1 MLLSIVIGALNEE
14 KYIAKTL
21 ETAFAQKTSHKVE
34 VIVGDG
40 YSEDKTIQI
49 AKKLGAKVV
58 QEKNRSAAW
67 ERQAGSRIAKGE
79 VICFTDADADIPDSW
94 VQNIAE
100 EFEKDKKLALL
111 YGPVYLSDE
120 GSIKKSINKYLMY
133 YYLVVLSTF
142 GMHNPIGS
150 NIAVRRTA
158 FEKIGGFNTNLVT
171 AEDLDLAKRI
181 GKVGKLKFSKKVF
194 VDVSARRIKKWGYI
208 RYAIFHMINGLK
220 FQLFGKSSKEYHPVR

>member
-21 ETAFAQKTSHKVE
+21 ETANCQKTSHKVE

-67 ERQAGSRIAKGE
+67 ERQAGSKIAKGE

-94 VQNIAE
+94 IQTIAE

-111 YGPVYLSDE
+111 YGPVYLSDDD
-120 GSIKKSINKYLMY
+120 SFNKKLSKYMMY
-133 YYLVVLSTF
+133 YYLSILSKI

-158 FEKIGGFNTNLVT
+158 FEKIGGFNTALVT

-181 GKVGKLKFSKKVF
+181 RKEGKLKFNPKVF
-194 VDVSARRIKKWGYI
+194 LDVSARRVKKWGYV

-220 FQLFGKSSKEYHPVR
+220 FQFFGKSSKEYHPVR